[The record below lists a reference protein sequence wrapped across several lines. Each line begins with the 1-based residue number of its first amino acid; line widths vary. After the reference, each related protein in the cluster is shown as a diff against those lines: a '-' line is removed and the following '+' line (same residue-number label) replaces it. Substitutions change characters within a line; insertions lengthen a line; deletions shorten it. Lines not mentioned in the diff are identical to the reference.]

1 MTNKNNVAQPE
12 KQVLVN
18 AISLETFVCLALLV
32 GSFVLIGNKMGVAN
46 MFGTA
51 IATAY
56 DLLIGTVF
64 FIMALAVVAGGAAS
78 FMAEF
83 GVVALI
89 NKIISPL
96 MRPLYN
102 LPGAAV
108 LGIIVTFLS
117 DNPAIV
123 ALGKERNFIKYFTY
137 SQRALLT
144 NLGTTFGM
152 GIILSTFMIAQAKDS
167 TYLTAVGV
175 GVGSAALASIISVR
189 IMSIFC
195 KKYYGPLSNTLVDVS
210 DINEE
215 EYDLM
220 KYRKIREGSVG
231 YRALSSLLDGGKSGV
246 DLGISLAP
254 GVLIICTVVMMLVF
268 GPNDETGAYTGK
280 AYEGIA
286 LIPLIAQKIEFILT
300 PLFGFSSPEAIAF
313 PCVAIGAVGGAMG
326 LVPSL
331 LAKGLIGAN
340 DIAVFTAIGM
350 CWSGYLST
358 HIAMMDVLGARGL
371 AGKGILSHTIA
382 GLCAGM
388 MANWIFH
395 LVIAL

>member
-1 MTNKNNVAQPE
+1 MLLSPLLSKEHFEHGLMLPLITSPEESPSMTNENNVAQPE

-32 GSFVLIGNKMGVAN
+32 GSFVIIGNTMGVAN

-123 ALGKERNFIKYFTY
+123 ALGKERNFIKYFKIFNDFY
-137 SQRALLT
+137 
-144 NLGTTFGM
+144 NV
-152 GIILSTFMIAQAKDS
+152 IL
-167 TYLTAVGV
+167 
-175 GVGSAALASIISVR
+175 
-189 IMSIFC
+189 C
-195 KKYYGPLSNTLVDVS
+195 
-210 DINEE
+210 
-215 EYDLM
+215 
-220 KYRKIREGSVG
+220 
-231 YRALSSLLDGGKSGV
+231 
-246 DLGISLAP
+246 
-254 GVLIICTVVMMLVF
+254 
-268 GPNDETGAYTGK
+268 
-280 AYEGIA
+280 
-286 LIPLIAQKIEFILT
+286 
-300 PLFGFSSPEAIAF
+300 LF
-313 PCVAIGAVGGAMG
+313 
-326 LVPSL
+326 
-331 LAKGLIGAN
+331 
-340 DIAVFTAIGM
+340 
-350 CWSGYLST
+350 
-358 HIAMMDVLGARGL
+358 
-371 AGKGILSHTIA
+371 
-382 GLCAGM
+382 
-388 MANWIFH
+388 
-395 LVIAL
+395 